1 MVTLPYLLAIQVR
14 EQLNDKS
21 SENNF
26 DASQNSFL
34 ETDFR
39 RVTKINYTGDALDP
53 RIFTNLTS
61 ITFDYKPQ
69 VDTSIINEILKNFP
83 NIEELRIRNQ
93 STIQLLDLS
102 RLSKLKKLE
111 ITSNKNLIKVIGFNS
126 GLSNIKFYD
135 NPLYRESSDLCK
147 YVFKNLEHGLSA
159 SIDAL
164 YYPEMYRVINSFDG
178 DKQELYDLLALYVKW
193 IEKLT
198 EERKTDFDD
207 VSDEIPNDHTI
218 TYKTLQMNLIHQR
231 ASSLV
236 STLLKNEDSEE
247 EKLIILYLWLCKN
260 VRYEEPKKKEEP
272 TGTFSS
278 LLSGKS
284 SYKGYTKTLEYIL
297 KLAGF
302 KVYEVPCTFIN
313 PNPEEIKNKL
323 NYFILKI
330 SIDGKVYYFDPR
342 LDASR
347 FQDGKNKYLPR
358 FMISI
363 EDVLRNYKTINES
376 GSFSGDS
383 ISFKDKIKL
392 IEYAERR
399 LSELSNDNYKNFT
412 L

>member
-1 MVTLPYLLAIQVR
+1 MITLPNLLAMQVR
-14 EQLNDKS
+14 EQLNDKK
-21 SENNF
+21 SEFNY
-26 DASQNSFL
+26 DGSQNSFL
-34 ETDFR
+34 ETDFKFI
-39 RVTKINYTGDALDP
+39 TKINYTGDKLDP
-53 RIFTNLTS
+53 KVFTNLTS
-61 ITFDYKPQ
+61 ITFDSRPQ
-69 VDTSIINEILKNFP
+69 VDISVINEILLKFP

-93 STIQLLDLS
+93 LNVKILDLS
-102 RLSKLKKLE
+102 RLTQLKKLE
-111 ITSNKNLIKVIGFNS
+111 VISNKSLIKITGLPS

-135 NPLYRESSDLCK
+135 NPLYKEGDELCK
-147 YVFKNLEHGLSA
+147 YVINSLEQGLSA

-164 YYPEMYRVINSFDG
+164 YYPEMYKVINSFYDS
-178 DKQELYDLLALYVKW
+178 KQELYDLLALYVQW

-207 VSDEIPNDHTI
+207 VTDEVPNDHTI
-218 TYKTLQMNLIHQR
+218 TYKTLQMNLVHQR
-231 ASSLV
+231 ANSLI
-236 STLLKNEDSEE
+236 STLLRNEDSEE
-247 EKLIILYLWLCKN
+247 EKLIVLYLWLCKN
-260 VRYEEPKKKEEP
+260 VRYEEPKKKDEP

-330 SIDGKVYYFDPR
+330 SIDGKVYYLDPR
-342 LDASR
+342 WDASG
-347 FQDGKNKYLPR
+347 FQDGKNPYFPR

-363 EDVLRNYKTINES
+363 EDVLRNYSSINEDGAFGGVS
-376 GSFSGDS
+376 VKFE
-383 ISFKDKIKL
+383 DKLKL

-399 LSELSNDNYKNFT
+399 LSELSNNDYKDFT